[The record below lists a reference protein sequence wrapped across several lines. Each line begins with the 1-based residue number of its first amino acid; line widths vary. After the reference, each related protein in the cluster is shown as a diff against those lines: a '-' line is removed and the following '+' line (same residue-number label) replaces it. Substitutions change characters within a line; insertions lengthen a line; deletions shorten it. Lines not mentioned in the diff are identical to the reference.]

1 MEKLSNKT
9 TKPKE
14 IKKKTKLEI
23 SSGGVVFRRTESG
36 PRILLI
42 KDSYGRWALPKG
54 KIEKGE
60 TPKMAAV
67 REIQE
72 ETGLSDLKIM
82 DQLGQVKYFY
92 RLHHQPIFKI
102 VYHFLIESEQ
112 GKLKPNHEIQDA
124 RWFKPI
130 ETTKKV
136 AYKNIWAILQNA
148 CIKLRKLEEKRR
160 QNDTKK

>member
-9 TKPKE
+9 AKLKE

-23 SSGGVVFRRTESG
+23 SSGGVVYRKTESE

-60 TPKMAAV
+60 TPKTAAI

-72 ETGLSDLKIM
+72 ETGLSDLKIV

-92 RLHHQPIFKI
+92 RLHDQPIFKI

-112 GKLKPNHEIQDA
+112 GKLKPNYEIQDA
-124 RWFKPI
+124 RWFKAV
-130 ETTKKV
+130 ETSKIV
-136 AYKNIWAILQNA
+136 AYKNIRSILQKA
-148 CIKLRKLEEKRR
+148 CSKLEKLEEKRR
-160 QNDTKK
+160 QNGTKK